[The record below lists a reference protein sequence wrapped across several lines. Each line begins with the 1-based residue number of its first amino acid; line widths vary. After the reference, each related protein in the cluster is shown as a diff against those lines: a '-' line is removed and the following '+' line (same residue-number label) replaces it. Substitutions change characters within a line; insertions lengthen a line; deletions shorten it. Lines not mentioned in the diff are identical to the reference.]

1 MSTNWVHVHPGN
13 ARWGADVTISRRLLL
28 AFTMAFGF
36 GGDLFAQTDVPAGAP
51 ITLLEM
57 ELRYQDWPQRRSAY
71 AVLKLDQVRAVLSVF
86 SEEGGQNVI
95 VRHPG
100 GDGGNA
106 WALEF
111 REWLVA
117 FGVPSHFINLEPG
130 SGGVDRLL
138 ILVEVTHTVLDSSA

>member
-1 MSTNWVHVHPGN
+1 M
-13 ARWGADVTISRRLLL
+13 TIGCRLVLV
-28 AFTMAFGF
+28 FVMAFGF
-36 GGDLFAQTDVPAGAP
+36 GSGLFAQTDVPAGAP

-57 ELRYQDWPQRRSAY
+57 PLRYQDWPERRSAH
-71 AVLKLDQVRAVLSVF
+71 VMLELDPVRAVLSVF
-86 SEEGGQNVI
+86 SEKGGQNVI

-117 FGVPSHFINLEPG
+117 LGVPSHFITLEPG
-130 SGGVDRLL
+130 SGGADRLL
-138 ILVEVTHTVLDSSA
+138 ILVEATLTAFDSSA

>member
-1 MSTNWVHVHPGN
+1 
-13 ARWGADVTISRRLLL
+13 L
-28 AFTMAFGF
+28 ASAIAIGF
-36 GGDLFAQTDVPAGAP
+36 DCGLFAQTDVPVGAP
-51 ITLLEM
+51 VTLLEIP
-57 ELRYQDWPQRRSAY
+57 LRYQDWPQRRNAHV
-71 AVLKLDQVRAVLSVF
+71 VLELDPVRAVLSVF

-117 FGVPSHFINLEPG
+117 FGVPSYFITLEPG
-130 SGGVDRLL
+130 SGGADRLL
-138 ILVEVTHTVLDSSA
+138 ILVEVMPAAFNSSA

>member
-1 MSTNWVHVHPGN
+1 MT
-13 ARWGADVTISRRLLL
+13 
-28 AFTMAFGF
+28 FGF
-36 GGDLFAQTDVPAGAP
+36 GGGPYVQADVPTGAP
-51 ITLLEM
+51 VTLLEM
-57 ELRYQDWPQRRSAY
+57 PLRYQDWPQRRSAH
-71 AVLKLDQVRAVLSVF
+71 AVLELDPVRAVLSVF
-86 SEEGGQNVI
+86 SEESGQNVI

-100 GDGGNA
+100 GDPGNV

-138 ILVEVTHTVLDSSA
+138 IILETTRVVLDSSA

>member
-1 MSTNWVHVHPGN
+1 
-13 ARWGADVTISRRLLL
+13 
-28 AFTMAFGF
+28 MAFGF
-36 GGDLFAQTDVPAGAP
+36 GGGLLAQTDVPAGAP
-51 ITLLEM
+51 ITLLAM

-100 GDGGNA
+100 GDVGNA

-117 FGVPSHFINLEPG
+117 LGVPSHFITLEPG
-130 SGGVDRLL
+130 SGGADRLL
-138 ILVEVTHTVLDSSA
+138 ILVEATLTAFDSSA

>member
-1 MSTNWVHVHPGN
+1 MKIG
-13 ARWGADVTISRRLLL
+13 RQLLL
-28 AFTMAFGF
+28 TFAMKFGF
-36 GGDLFAQTDVPAGAP
+36 GGCLWAQTDVPAGAP
-51 ITLLEM
+51 VTLLEM
-57 ELRYQDWPQRRSAY
+57 PLHYKDWPQQRNTH
-71 AVLKLDQVRAVLSVF
+71 AVLELDPVRAVLSVF
-86 SEEGGQNVI
+86 SEERSQNVI

-138 ILVEVTHTVLDSSA
+138 ILVEATPTALDSSA

>member
-1 MSTNWVHVHPGN
+1 MV
-13 ARWGADVTISRRLLL
+13 SRRLLL
-28 AFTMAFGF
+28 ACVVAFGV
-36 GGDLFAQTDVPAGAP
+36 GGGPFAQTDVPSGAP
-51 ITLLEM
+51 VTLLEM
-57 ELRYQDWPQRRSAY
+57 PLRFQDWPQRRSAH
-71 AVLKLDQVRAVLSVF
+71 AVLELDPVRAVLSVF
-86 SEEGGQNVI
+86 SENGGQTVI

-117 FGVPSHFINLEPG
+117 LGVPSHFISLEPG

-138 ILVEVTHTVLDSSA
+138 ILVETRPTTFDSSA